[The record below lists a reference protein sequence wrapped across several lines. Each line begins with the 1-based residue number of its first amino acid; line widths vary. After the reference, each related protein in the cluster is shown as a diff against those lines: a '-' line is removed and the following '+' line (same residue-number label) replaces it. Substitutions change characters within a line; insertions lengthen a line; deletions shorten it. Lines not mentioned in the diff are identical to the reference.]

1 VDVERSDFT
10 FFDGYTRIIMTLDN
24 ELLLTHNDEGTVVL
38 SKYRPHVF
46 CGSDKTRSSGKVNDY
61 NFIMKTGVCQGDVLG
76 MSIANGSVVN
86 LRKGN
91 DPCDEKFE
99 IVYCAKGRLTF
110 KADDAKQHIDQG
122 DTLVIDHRTPGKD
135 HVFSN
140 GEYQLCDIIIA
151 TARINNH
158 PPGK

>member
-1 VDVERSDFT
+1 
-10 FFDGYTRIIMTLDN
+10 M
-24 ELLLTHNDEGTVVL
+24 VL

-110 KADDAKQHIDQG
+110 NLNSRPVYNCRVNSTRK
-122 DTLVIDHRTPGKD
+122 T
-135 HVFSN
+135 F
-140 GEYQLCDIIIA
+140 
-151 TARINNH
+151 
-158 PPGK
+158 